1 MSRFARP
8 ALAVALAASLLA
20 GCGAGGPP
28 RPTLSP
34 GERAAQF
41 LRGNPSAIVAAELAF
56 ARAAQEKGQ
65 WTAFADYATD
75 DAVMFVPE
83 AVRAK
88 TWLKGRANPAE
99 AVRWQ
104 PHQVWASCD
113 GTLAASK
120 GAWQRPDGST
130 GYFTTLW
137 SRQRNG
143 AYKWVLD
150 QGDSVAQPLEAP
162 AMIGG
167 TVADCPARTN
177 RFERGERLPS
187 ATLTAPACDAGTCR
201 GGGASAD
208 GTLVYG
214 YSVAP
219 SGARE
224 LTVQLRQQG
233 EMREILRSDVSAP

>member
-1 MSRFARP
+1 MRRFARP
-8 ALAVALAASLLA
+8 ALAAALAASTVA
-20 GCGAGGPP
+20 ACTPGPP
-28 RPTLSP
+28 RPTLAR
-34 GERAAQF
+34 GERAEQF

-65 WTAFADYATD
+65 WTAFADYAAD

-83 AVRAK
+83 VVRARD
-88 TWLKGRANPAE
+88 WLKGRANPAE

-113 GTLAASK
+113 GTLAVSK

-130 GYFTTLW
+130 GYFSTVW
-137 SRQRNG
+137 KRQRNG

-150 QGDSVAQPLEAP
+150 QGDQLEQPLEAP

-167 TVADCPARTN
+167 TVADCAARAD
-177 RFERGERLPS
+177 RFDRRGAGGS
-187 ATLTAPACDAGTCR
+187 AAITAPACDGGTCR

-208 GTLVYG
+208 GTLAYS

-224 LTVQLRQQG
+224 LTVRMRQRD
-233 EMREILRSDVSAP
+233 EMREVLRSEVAAR

>member
-1 MSRFARP
+1 MRPFARP
-8 ALAVALAASLLA
+8 ALAVALAALAVA
-20 GCGAGGPP
+20 GCAPGPP
-28 RPTLSP
+28 RPTLAR
-34 GERAAQF
+34 GERAEQF

-65 WTAFADYATD
+65 WTAFADYAAD

-83 AVRAK
+83 VVRARD
-88 TWLKGRANPAE
+88 WLKGRANPAE

-113 GTLAASK
+113 GTLAVSK

-130 GYFTTLW
+130 GYFSTVW
-137 SRQRNG
+137 KRQRNG

-150 QGDSVAQPLEAP
+150 QGDEVERPLEAP

-167 TVADCPARTN
+167 TVADCAARTD
-177 RFERGERLPS
+177 RFDRRARLES
-187 ATLTAPACDAGTCR
+187 AAIAPPACDAGTCK

-208 GTLVYG
+208 GTLAYS

-224 LTVQLRQQG
+224 LTVRMRQQD
-233 EMREILRSDVSAP
+233 EMREVLHSEVAAR

>member
-1 MSRFARP
+1 MNRLARS
-8 ALAVALAASLLA
+8 AVAVALTAVLV
-20 GCGAGGPP
+20 GCAAGGPP
-28 RPTLSP
+28 RPTLSR
-34 GERAAQF
+34 GERAEQF

-65 WTAFADYATD
+65 WTAFADYAAD

-83 AVRAK
+83 AVKARD
-88 TWLKGRANPAE
+88 WLKGRANPAE

-113 GTLAASK
+113 GTLAVSE

-130 GYFTTLW
+130 GYFTTVW
-137 SRQRNG
+137 QRQRNG

-150 QGDSVAQPLEAP
+150 HGDKTERPLDAP

-167 TVADCPARTN
+167 TVADCAARAG
-177 RFERGERLPS
+177 RYERNARLAS
-187 ATLTAPACDAGTCR
+187 ATTAAPACEAGTCR
-201 GGGASAD
+201 GGGAAAD
-208 GTLVYG
+208 GTLVYS
-214 YSVAP
+214 YSVAA

-224 LTVQLRQQG
+224 VSVQLRQQG
-233 EMREILRSDVSAP
+233 AMHEVLRNRVAAP